1 MEYFWDTAHTVPPGV
16 GFPLFSFG
24 HLCWLFAAALLSVFL
39 WRLYGSWGR
48 EGRTRCLHIL
58 AGLLLADELF
68 KDIST
73 LCTGRFSPEFLPL
86 HLCSINIFV
95 ILADAVR
102 PRDSLR
108 EVLYAVCLPGA
119 FFALLTPGWS
129 YLPLCNA
136 LCIHSFTAHILLFLY
151 PLLVVREG
159 FQPQFSR
166 LLKLLPW
173 FLPALA
179 AAWLCNRLWGTN
191 FMFLNYAGQGNPL
204 SWFEA
209 RLGTPGYLLG
219 IPILCALCWAILY
232 GVPAVFRKRTPER
245 RK

>member
-1 MEYFWDTAHTVPPGV
+1 MEYFWDTAGTVPPGV
-16 GFPLFSFG
+16 GFSLFSAG
-24 HLCWLFAAALLSVFL
+24 HLCWLLFTGLLTVVL
-39 WRLYGSWGR
+39 LYLYGRWGAKER
-48 EGRTRCLHIL
+48 LCCLRIL
-58 AGLLLADELF
+58 AALLLADELF

-95 ILADAVR
+95 ILADAVH
-102 PRDSLR
+102 PREGLR

-136 LCIHSFTAHILLFLY
+136 LCIHSFTAHILLLLY
-151 PLLVVREG
+151 PLLVIREG
-159 FQPQFSR
+159 FRPQFSR
-166 LLKLLPW
+166 LLKLLPC
-173 FLPALA
+173 FVPAVLA
-179 AAWLCNRLWGTN
+179 AWACNALWGTN

-209 RLGTPGYLLG
+209 HLGTPGYLVG
-219 IPILCALCWAILY
+219 IPILCALCWAVLY
-232 GVPAVFRKRTPER
+232 GVPILFRKKCRN
-245 RK
+245 